1 MTTFKELG
9 LNSEIMKSLSD
20 LGFLEPSPVQ
30 EKAITFIL
38 KSKKDLIALAQTGTG
53 KTAAFGLPILNQIK
67 TGRKDLQAIIICPT
81 RELCIQISEDIKKL
95 AKYSK
100 GIITTAVY
108 GGERIDIQIR
118 ALRKGTNIV
127 VGTPGRVHDLI
138 RRKILKL
145 QNIRWLVLDEAD
157 EMLDMGFKDD
167 LDSILEQTPKEKQT
181 FLFSATM
188 SKSVRAIAREYM
200 TETQEISTGEENI
213 GADNITHEYY
223 VVQGRHRFDALKRIL
238 DCLPGVYGILFC
250 RTKHETQEVADKLK
264 QANYSAE
271 AIHGEISQNIRTKI
285 MDRFRQKKIQLL
297 VATDVAARGIDVS
310 NLTHVINYNLPD
322 QNDAYTHRSGR
333 TGRAQNSGVS
343 ISIVTSRDI
352 RKIKMLEAMVG
363 KKFEFKKV
371 PNKADI
377 YVKQIDQFIEEIK
390 QADISSI
397 KTEKSL
403 SEIKDKMKKLT
414 KDELVDYFIATK
426 FNKLLNGAE
435 DSRDLNTDAFVA
447 PVGRSSG
454 QRRRFIGTNRKRG
467 NYSNQRSGYRARR
480 PEYKKSR

>member
-1 MTTFKELG
+1 
-9 LNSEIMKSLSD
+9 
-20 LGFLEPSPVQ
+20 
-30 EKAITFIL
+30 
-38 KSKKDLIALAQTGTG
+38 
-53 KTAAFGLPILNQIK
+53 
-67 TGRKDLQAIIICPT
+67 
-81 RELCIQISEDIKKL
+81 
-95 AKYSK
+95 
-100 GIITTAVY
+100 
-108 GGERIDIQIR
+108 
-118 ALRKGTNIV
+118 
-127 VGTPGRVHDLI
+127 
-138 RRKILKL
+138 
-145 QNIRWLVLDEAD
+145 
-157 EMLDMGFKDD
+157 MLDMGFKQD
-167 LDSILEQTPKEKQT
+167 LEAILGETSKSRQTM
-181 FLFSATM
+181 LFSATM
-188 SKSVRAIAREYM
+188 QKNIYSIAKKYM
-200 TETQEISTGEENI
+200 NESEEISIGEKNK
-213 GADNITHEYY
+213 GADNVSHEYY
-223 VVQGRHRFDALKRIL
+223 VVQSRDRFEALKRIL
-238 DCLPGVYGILFC
+238 ESLPGVYGILFC
-250 RTKHETQEVADKLK
+250 RTRRETQELAEKLK
-264 QANYSAE
+264 HEGYSTE
-271 AIHGEISQNIRTKI
+271 ALNGDINQRLRTRI
-285 MDRFRQKKIQLL
+285 MDRFKNKQVSLL

-310 NLTHVINYNLPD
+310 NLSHVINYNLPD

-343 ISIVTSRDI
+343 ITIVTSRDI